1 VKVVGNKQSDD
12 PRCRSS
18 LSATG
23 SSSDMKKVVYIIE
36 DDHRVREALHDLLSS
51 VGIPTVT
58 FGKAAD
64 YLGYLKADI
73 PSCLLVDI
81 ELPDMNGLDLLQ
93 RADVL
98 AHPPIVYMTGH
109 GDIPKSVSAIKGGA
123 VDFLPKPVA
132 RSELLAALER
142 AFEADLHRK
151 TRWKEMEVLRSRFA
165 SLTPRE
171 REVFPLVASGLLNKQ
186 AADRLQ
192 ISEIT
197 FQIHRGRVMR
207 KMQAESLAELV
218 RMADKLGVTHPE

>member
-1 VKVVGNKQSDD
+1 
-12 PRCRSS
+12 
-18 LSATG
+18 
-23 SSSDMKKVVYIIE
+23 
-36 DDHRVREALHDLLSS
+36 
-51 VGIPTVT
+51 
-58 FGKAAD
+58 
-64 YLGYLKADI
+64 
-73 PSCLLVDI
+73 
-81 ELPDMNGLDLLQ
+81 
-93 RADVL
+93 VL

-132 RSELLAALER
+132 RTELLAALDR
-142 AFEADLHRK
+142 AFQADLHRK

-171 REVFPLVASGLLNKQ
+171 RDVFPLVASGLLNKQ